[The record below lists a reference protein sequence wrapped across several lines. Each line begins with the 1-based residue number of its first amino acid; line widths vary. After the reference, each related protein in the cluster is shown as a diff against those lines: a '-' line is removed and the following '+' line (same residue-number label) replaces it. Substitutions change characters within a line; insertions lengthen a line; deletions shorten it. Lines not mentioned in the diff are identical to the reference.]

1 MQNMELN
8 IENEIIHL
16 PESITDI
23 VREWF
28 EQYTPNHYVETYT
41 HDNETGLVRTFTA
54 DRVMI
59 GKDEFDATLA
69 VTLFLRSSDHSHMDI
84 DLTFNTPIAVSS
96 DNALPIFH
104 FINHINSA
112 REDYCV
118 YLNEKDCIAVHQ
130 CAFLAYHLS
139 LSMTI
144 RQLLNHFLS
153 PQLKK
158 LAIVAEEEG
167 RIPTEMLLSDE
178 YWENLWSVEQSSE
191 TGPF

>member
-1 MQNMELN
+1 MDFD
-8 IENEIIHL
+8 IEKEIIHL
-16 PESITDI
+16 PELITDT

-28 EQYTPNHYVETYT
+28 EQYSPNHYIETYT
-41 HDNETGLVRTFTA
+41 YDDGTGLVRTFTT

-59 GKDEFDATLA
+59 GKDEFDATLV
-69 VTLFLRSSDHSHMDI
+69 VTLFLRSADHSYMDI

-96 DNALPIFH
+96 DDALPIFR

-118 YLNEKDCIAVHQ
+118 YLNEKDCIVVHQ
-130 CAFLAYHLS
+130 CACLAYHLS

-144 RQLLNHFLS
+144 RQLLNHFIS
-153 PQLKK
+153 HQTKK
-158 LAIVAEEEG
+158 LAIVAKAEG
-167 RIPTEMLLSDE
+167 RIPPEMLLSDE
-178 YWENLWSVEQSSE
+178 YWENLWSAEQSSE

>member
-1 MQNMELN
+1 MYLS
-8 IENEIIHL
+8 
-16 PESITDI
+16 ESITDI

-28 EQYTPNHYVETYT
+28 EQYTSNHYVETHTY
-41 HDNETGLVRTFTA
+41 DNETGLVRTFTA

-69 VTLFLRSSDHSHMDI
+69 VTLFLRSLDHSYMDI
-84 DLTFNTPIAVSS
+84 DLTFNTPIAVS
-96 DNALPIFH
+96 DNDALPIFH

-118 YLNEKDCIAVHQ
+118 YLNEKDCIVVHQ

-153 PQLKK
+153 PQIKK
-158 LAIVAEEEG
+158 LAIVAETEG
-167 RIPTEMLLSDE
+167 RIPQEMLLSDE
-178 YWENLWSVEQSSE
+178 YWENLWSVEQSAE